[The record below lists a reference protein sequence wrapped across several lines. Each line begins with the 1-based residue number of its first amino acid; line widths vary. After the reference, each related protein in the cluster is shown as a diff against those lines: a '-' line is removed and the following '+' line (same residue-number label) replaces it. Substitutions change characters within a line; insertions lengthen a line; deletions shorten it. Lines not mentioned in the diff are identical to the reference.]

1 MYRLLFV
8 LFIFLGCKKSN
19 NPLDL
24 VLNSE
29 TPEIRKIKKDLLNH
43 QIQILYSSIKRDS
56 SGFPLFKEF
65 GYNIDNN
72 FYFYPA
78 STVKLPIAIL
88 AIQKLNYLKD
98 KGFQISLDTPFI
110 VINPKTGLNI
120 AYNDITNPKG
130 FLTIAHCIKK
140 IFLYSDN
147 DAYNYLFD
155 FLGRDEIN
163 YQLEKKGLINS
174 KIYHKFLI
182 NSDNINTWKY
192 LFISNGDTIYK
203 QNSIKSNLNYS
214 NSYLKSV
221 FKGKKFLSE
230 GQLIERPMDFSFK
243 NRISIRDLNDVLKRV
258 LFPENFEKFKRFD
271 LNKSDYKFLK
281 YWMSRTSIED
291 SSVVKKNNNKYWDSY
306 SKFFIYG
313 DKKGKMTDEIRISN
327 KVGMAF
333 GTLTDVAYIKDK
345 SNDIEFMLTA
355 TILVNKNEIFNDDVY
370 EYESEGIPF
379 LSALGREL
387 LEYEKKH

>member
-1 MYRLLFV
+1 
-8 LFIFLGCKKSN
+8 
-19 NPLDL
+19 
-24 VLNSE
+24 
-29 TPEIRKIKKDLLNH
+29 
-43 QIQILYSSIKRDS
+43 
-56 SGFPLFKEF
+56 
-65 GYNIDNN
+65 
-72 FYFYPA
+72 
-78 STVKLPIAIL
+78 
-88 AIQKLNYLKD
+88 
-98 KGFQISLDTPFI
+98 
-110 VINPKTGLNI
+110 
-120 AYNDITNPKG
+120 
-130 FLTIAHCIKK
+130 
-140 IFLYSDN
+140 
-147 DAYNYLFD
+147 
-155 FLGRDEIN
+155 
-163 YQLEKKGLINS
+163 
-174 KIYHKFLI
+174 
-182 NSDNINTWKY
+182 
-192 LFISNGDTIYK
+192 
-203 QNSIKSNLNYS
+203 
-214 NSYLKSV
+214 
-221 FKGKKFLSE
+221 
-230 GQLIERPMDFSFK
+230 MDFSFK

-291 SSVVKKNNNKYWDSY
+291 NSVVKKNNNKYWDSY

-370 EYESEGIPF
+370 EYELEGIPF